1 LESPAFL
8 KNTDKIK
15 ANAMGYYSLNGKSV
29 ISFPQDTKKEKVV
42 EFLRKVRKKNPR
54 KGIIIIQDNYKSHKA
69 EDVIKEAEKLGI
81 ELVFLP
87 PYSPDL
93 NPIEYIWKSI
103 KRVISTTF
111 IRHIDDM
118 RNVFMEA
125 FYRLSQKLSFAAGWV
140 DRFLQPHY
148 NGL

>member
-1 LESPAFL
+1 
-8 KNTDKIK
+8 
-15 ANAMGYYSLNGKSV
+15 M
-29 ISFPQDTKKEKVV
+29 ISFPQNSKKEAIKD
-42 EFLRKVRKKNPR
+42 FMRKVRKKNPG
-54 KGIIIIQDNYKSHKA
+54 KGIIIVLDNFKSHKA
-69 EDVIKEAEKLGI
+69 GEVVEEAKKLGI

-118 RNVFMEA
+118 RNVIKEA
-125 FYRLSQKLSFAAGWV
+125 FYRFSQTVSFAAGWI
-140 DRFLQPHY
+140 DKFFQPQFQE
-148 NGL
+148 